1 MNTTTKTEAK
11 DAISADIAQLRQD
24 LSSLTDTVSKFGR
37 KGAHEIAA
45 IAQDTMSGK
54 LAAGEAALDD
64 IAPVLHSIE
73 AVIALSSRKHPLSAL
88 GISASAGFVL
98 GLVLRR

>member
-45 IAQDTMSGK
+45 IAQDSMSGK
-54 LAAGEAALDD
+54 LAAGEAALND
-64 IAPVLHSIE
+64 IAHELHALE
-73 AVIALSSRKHPLSAL
+73 ADIALSTRKNPWRAL
-88 GISASAGFVL
+88 GIAAAAGFVL
-98 GLVLRR
+98 GLILRR